1 MKPDRSNYEIWF
13 IDWLDGKLT
22 VQEEKLLIAFLKENP
37 DLQDE
42 LKDLELVSLSSPVS
56 DFLKKDGL
64 FRSVNDLDESQF
76 DYLCISNLEKD
87 LTPDQKT
94 ELDELISRDEGRRKR
109 YEQYQKLRLKPSKEV
124 FKRKSSVKRLTI
136 AQRYTG
142 MAFIGLSAAAA
153 MLLLVISVFSAR
165 REGSIPENG
174 IVQNVT
180 IDTIYLE
187 PQSPVLRVEGNT
199 SVAGQKVTRV
209 AVTADKRNTAGIT
222 LNKTADSVNNQIQ
235 LSAVNE
241 PERYEPLATLSVI
254 SPSELALLYI
264 ENSRLI
270 KTYKPKYVPDFIEDN
285 RSNVDRFIARFF
297 HKQIMRDTIMPERP
311 VERFELASAG
321 ITGINKLLGWEMALH
336 KNTDEKGEVKSYVFT
351 SSLLKFNA
359 PVKRTSGSL

>member
-22 VQEEKLLIAFLKENP
+22 GPEEELLKSFFKENP

-42 LKDLELVSLSSPVS
+42 LKDLELISLASPES
-56 DFLKKDGL
+56 YFSLKEDL
-64 FRSVNDLDESQF
+64 FRSADDLGDSQF
-76 DYLCISNLEKD
+76 DYLCISNLEND
-87 LTPDQKT
+87 ISAGQLT
-94 ELDELISRDEGRRKR
+94 ELDELISRDEGRRIR
-109 YEQYQKLRLKPSKEV
+109 FEQYQKLRLKPSTEV
-124 FKRKSSVKRLTI
+124 FKRKNAVKRLTI
-136 AQRYTG
+136 AQRYTRI
-142 MAFIGLSAAAA
+142 AFIGLSAAAA
-153 MLLLVISVFSAR
+153 ILLLVISVFSAR
-165 REGSIPENG
+165 REGNIPENS

-180 IDTIYLE
+180 IDTIYLQS
-187 PQSPVLRVEGNT
+187 QSPVLRNMETISVVGPKARSVVAAAEKISSGNI
-199 SVAGQKVTRV
+199 ALQ
-209 AVTADKRNTAGIT
+209 
-222 LNKTADSVNNQIQ
+222 KTADSLNNQVQ
-235 LSAVNE
+235 VSAVNE
-241 PERYEPLATLSVI
+241 PERYEPLATITVSTPL
-254 SPSELALLYI
+254 ELTVSGSQ
-264 ENSRLI
+264 NSFLI
-270 KTYKPKYVPDFIEDN
+270 RTYRPRYVPDFLEDN